1 VVLNGLLQR
10 FEENERRARWAL
22 MQATIYHQRG
32 ESAEQELI
40 DAVFKVLAIEDT
52 SGDAV
57 QLLSTNASPPEPF
70 LDKYRRTGEFEKGAA
85 FAERLGEAVGELE
98 GNEEWVRYKGNC
110 FAVASECYAN
120 IGENEKAEKAI
131 LRAIEVYP
139 RQANFHNS
147 YGLLLRY
154 MGRIDDAIAQWN
166 EAIKKQVDLTWA
178 WENLGS
184 TYVSQGKI
192 AEARKALTQGLEG
205 RDVSFGTLAYEDRE
219 RPIFVGERWAAR
231 VGPAPEYGMGP
242 EGAQNG
248 WDVVP
253 AIVDISD
260 SSVVISYP
268 ADLPEGEFP
277 DVAFNGYL
285 LDFLTDCVL
294 FAGATPVPEGTV
306 PPMEPEDVFVEG
318 ATLFIDVGG
327 RPYGGEARVEIA
339 LDVLDCP
346 LS

>member
-1 VVLNGLLQR
+1 MIRAALL
-10 FEENERRARWAL
+10 AL
-22 MQATIYHQRG
+22 
-32 ESAEQELI
+32 
-40 DAVFKVLAIEDT
+40 LAA
-52 SGDAV
+52 G
-57 QLLSTNASPPEPF
+57 P
-70 LDKYRRTGEFEKGAA
+70 AA
-85 FAERLGEAVGELE
+85 A
-98 GNEEWVRYKGNC
+98 
-110 FAVASECYAN
+110 
-120 IGENEKAEKAI
+120 
-131 LRAIEVYP
+131 
-139 RQANFHNS
+139 
-147 YGLLLRY
+147 
-154 MGRIDDAIAQWN
+154 
-166 EAIKKQVDLTWA
+166 
-178 WENLGS
+178 
-184 TYVSQGKI
+184 
-192 AEARKALTQGLEG
+192 QGLEG
-205 RDVSFGTLAYEDRE
+205 RDVSFGTLAYEDRA
-219 RPIFVGERWAAR
+219 RPIFVGERWAAT
-231 VGPAPEYGMGP
+231 VGPGPEYGMGP

-294 FAGATPVPEGTV
+294 FAGATPVPGGTV
-306 PPMEPEDVFVEG
+306 PPMEPDAVFVEG